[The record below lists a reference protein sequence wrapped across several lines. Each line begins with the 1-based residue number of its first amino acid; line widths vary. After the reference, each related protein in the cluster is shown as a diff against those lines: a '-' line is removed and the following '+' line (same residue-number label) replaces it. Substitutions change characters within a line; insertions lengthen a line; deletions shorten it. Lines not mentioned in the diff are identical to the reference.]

1 MLSVYQVT
9 LPTPYKVGPVNIY
22 VIKNRPVTLIDA
34 GADTPEAYKM
44 LRHMLPQL
52 GVNINEIK
60 RVILTHSHP
69 DHSGLAA
76 KISAESGAAV
86 IAHQLEIKKLTST
99 EDSIEE
105 RLPHVLE
112 TGIPT
117 DALQAIQVV
126 RDKLPRP
133 ALVDKKMHEVQDG
146 SLIEF
151 ENGVSLQVLHLPGHS
166 PGHVCLYS
174 PEQNFFFS
182 GDFMLPHIT
191 PNPLMEPD
199 LDHPG
204 RRMPTLSQYLQGLER
219 VEKMDISVV
228 FPGHGG
234 TFSDYHGVIDT
245 VRGHHDVQ
253 VKLILEML
261 KGQDLNTYQLSRKT
275 YPNLGGWDVF
285 LGLSEI
291 QANLDLMLKKQ
302 LIGSYKRNGVV
313 YYQTAD

>member
-52 GVNINEIK
+52 GVNINEIE
-60 RVILTHSHP
+60 RVLLTHSHP

-76 KISAESGAAV
+76 KIAAESGAAI
-86 IAHQLEIKKLTST
+86 IAHHMEIQKMAST
-99 EDSIEE
+99 EDPISE
-105 RLPHVLE
+105 RLPYMLE
-112 TGIPT
+112 TGIT
-117 DALQAIQVV
+117 ITEIRAIQVD
-126 RDKLPRP
+126 RDKLPGP
-133 ALVDKKMHEVQDG
+133 TMIDAKIYEMQDG
-146 SLIEF
+146 DLLEF
-151 ENGVSLQVLHLPGHS
+151 ETGVLQVLHLPGHS
-166 PGHVCLYS
+166 PGHVCFYS
-174 PEQNFFFS
+174 PEQKFFFS
-182 GDFMLPHIT
+182 GDFMLSHIT
-191 PNPLMEPD
+191 PNPLWEPD
-199 LDHPG
+199 PDCPD

-234 TFSDYHGVIDT
+234 SFSDYHGVIEA

-253 VKLILEML
+253 VKLMLDKL
-261 KGQDLNTYQLSRKT
+261 KGHELNTYQLCRKI
-275 YPNLGGWDVF
+275 YPHLGGWDIF

-291 QANLDLMLKKQ
+291 QANLDLMMEKQ
-302 LIGSYKRNGVV
+302 LIGGYKRNGVV
-313 YYQTAD
+313 YYQTAN

>member
-1 MLSVYQVT
+1 
-9 LPTPYKVGPVNIY
+9 
-22 VIKNRPVTLIDA
+22 
-34 GADTPEAYKM
+34 
-44 LRHMLPQL
+44 
-52 GVNINEIK
+52 
-60 RVILTHSHP
+60 
-69 DHSGLAA
+69 
-76 KISAESGAAV
+76 
-86 IAHQLEIKKLTST
+86 
-99 EDSIEE
+99 
-105 RLPHVLE
+105 
-112 TGIPT
+112 
-117 DALQAIQVV
+117 
-126 RDKLPRP
+126 
-133 ALVDKKMHEVQDG
+133 
-146 SLIEF
+146 
-151 ENGVSLQVLHLPGHS
+151 
-166 PGHVCLYS
+166 
-174 PEQNFFFS
+174 
-182 GDFMLPHIT
+182 MLPHIT

-253 VKLILEML
+253 VKLILGML
-261 KGQDLNTYQLSRKT
+261 KGQELNTYQLSRKT

-291 QANLDLMLKKQ
+291 QANLDLMMEKQ

>member
-1 MLSVYQVT
+1 LLSVYQVT

-52 GVNINEIK
+52 GVKISGIE
-60 RVILTHSHP
+60 RVLLTHSHP

-76 KISAESGAAV
+76 KIAAESGAAV
-86 IAHQLEIKKLTST
+86 MAHPKEIRKMAQNMDLV
-99 EDSIEE
+99 EE

-117 DALQAIQVV
+117 DTLRAIQAI
-126 RDKLPRP
+126 RDELPHTAP
-133 ALVDKKMHEVQDG
+133 VDKRMHEVLDG
-146 SLIEF
+146 SLLEF
-151 ENGVSLQVLHLPGHS
+151 EDGVSLQVLHLPGHS
-166 PGHVCLYS
+166 PGHVCLYN
-174 PEQNFFFS
+174 PEQKFFFA

-199 LDHPG
+199 PDRPG
-204 RRMPTLSQYLQGLER
+204 RRLPTLSQYLQGLER

-234 TFSDYHGVIDT
+234 AFNDYHGVIDN
-245 VRGHHDVQ
+245 VRGHHDAQ
-253 VKLILEML
+253 VKLML
-261 KGQDLNTYQLSRKT
+261 GMLNQELNTYQLCRKI
-275 YPNLGGWDVF
+275 YPHLGGWDVF

-291 QANLDLMLKKQ
+291 QANLDLMMANQ